1 MERNNLPQWKCHKV
15 VRAAKIERV
24 TVFNS
29 DGDAELHCEGGH
41 VTSVSREWLHGVI
54 RGSELGKDA
63 VIGGYIVQYGD
74 GYASWSPSSAFEA
87 GYTRLP
93 EGLDGL
99 QPHQQR
105 VVIEAAELRDRLE
118 KLTTFIAD
126 GAGPIFANLS
136 LEERQDMQ
144 IQRISM
150 KDCLMALDSRIARF
164 NA

>member
-1 MERNNLPQWKCHKV
+1 MTAANLPQWKCHKV
-15 VRAAKIERV
+15 VRAAKIIDWHRLPNRPGEE
-24 TVFNS
+24 FH
-29 DGDAELHCEGGH
+29 LFLEGGH
-41 VTSVSREWLHGVI
+41 KKTLPSSRIPADGPIV
-54 RGSELGKDA
+54 
-63 VIGGYIVQYGD
+63 GGYYVVYED
-74 GYASWSPSSAFEA
+74 GYTSFSPAEAFEA

-93 EGLDGL
+93 DGLDGL

-105 VVIEAAELRDRLE
+105 VVIEASELRDRLE

-164 NA
+164 KA